1 MTERVTIH
9 VEDEKEHRNPIPT
22 CVRLGNLILP
32 SVISGISGLPD
43 GVSLTPEE
51 EIERAFQRMKK
62 IVEAAGGS
70 LKHIGKMT
78 VYLRDF
84 SHREFVNK
92 SWLKMFPDPDN
103 RPARH
108 CLTLQ
113 TPGRAVVQLDV
124 IATVQ

>member
-9 VEDEKEHRNPIPT
+9 VDGEQEHRNPIPT

-43 GVSLTPEE
+43 GVTLTPEE

-70 LKHIGKMT
+70 VRHIGKIT
-78 VYLRDF
+78 IYLSDF

-92 SWLKMFPDPDN
+92 SWLKMFPDPDS

-108 CLTLQ
+108 CIPIKA
-113 TPGRAVVQLDV
+113 PGRAVIQLDV
-124 IATVQ
+124 IASVA